1 MAHCMSMHLTRN
13 AISQRPDVSHV
24 SSKLSTSVDVAISN
38 VDRALYEMQ
47 SREVISRSQAPIL
60 DPSPSPCIRR
70 FPPLR
75 LSTDIL
81 DS

>member
-1 MAHCMSMHLTRN
+1 MADVTGMHLTRT
-13 AISQRPDVSHV
+13 AIPQRPDVSNF

-47 SREVISRSQAPIL
+47 SREVAPRSQAPVL
-60 DPSPSPCIRR
+60 DHCPSPLITCIMLLRPSP
-70 FPPLR
+70 
-75 LSTDIL
+75 DIL